1 MQKERSSVFVRSDTV
16 LPPGIAGPAKGEV
29 LLLFRWTSAHRSTQ
43 ASVPGRQHAT
53 VTWWGQSYPST
64 IVSLKDVTD
73 MGVMYVVACG
83 PKAFS
88 RYLQDMKSLNIK
100 FAVQHG
106 KAECVAQEDVN
117 ICKLSSGTPVQSRT
131 AVTAPDGRLL
141 GTAAVTI
148 SISYTPLVSSFEM
161 NEHLASV
168 DHSMPLFP
176 RSNRITT
183 PLRQL
188 NLQAGHSTPAV
199 AAPHASLADP
209 LFQHESAHS
218 TTPQSAA
225 LSAAD
230 QPELSLALAIEYLV
244 QLIDRCSVHLCPLY
258 TCKHFLR
265 SLFALPELYQ

>member
-1 MQKERSSVFVRSDTV
+1 MQKDRTSVLLRSSTV

-29 LLLFRWTSAHRSTQ
+29 LLLFRWTSAHHSTQ
-43 ASVPGRQHAT
+43 ASASSRQHAT
-53 VTWWGQSYPST
+53 VSWWGQSCPST
-64 IVSLKDVTD
+64 IVSLKNATD
-73 MGVMYVVACG
+73 MGVIYVVACG

-88 RYLQDMKSLNIK
+88 RYLHDMQSLNIR

-106 KAECVAQEDVN
+106 KAECVAQEDVD
-117 ICKLSSGTPVQSRT
+117 ICKLSCGTPVQSRT

-148 SISYTPLVSSFEM
+148 SMSYTPLVSSFEM
-161 NEHLASV
+161 HEHLASV

-188 NLQAGHSTPAV
+188 NFQASDSTPLV
-199 AAPHASLADP
+199 PAPLASLADP
-209 LFQHESAHS
+209 LFQHQSAHS
-218 TTPQSAA
+218 TTPHSAA

-230 QPELSLALAIEYLV
+230 QPELSLALAFVHLV
-244 QLIDRCSVHLCPLY
+244 QLIDRCTLHLCHFY
-258 TCKHFLR
+258 TVHMQPFPNKSGCI
-265 SLFALPELYQ
+265 S

>member
-1 MQKERSSVFVRSDTV
+1 MQKDRNSVFVRSDTL
-16 LPPGIAGPAKGEV
+16 LPPGITGPAKGEI

-43 ASVPGRQHAT
+43 ASAPGRQHAT

-64 IVSLKDVTD
+64 IVSLQDVTEV
-73 MGVMYVVACG
+73 GIIYSVACG

-88 RYLQDMKSLNIK
+88 RYLQDMQRLNIK
-100 FAVQHG
+100 VAVQHG
-106 KAECVAQEDVN
+106 KAECVAQEAVN
-117 ICKLSSGTPVQSRT
+117 ICKLSYGTPVQSRT

-148 SISYTPLVSSFEM
+148 SMSYTPLVSSFEM

-176 RSNRITT
+176 RSNRFTT

-188 NLQAGHSTPAV
+188 NLQASNSTLPV
-199 AAPHASLADP
+199 AASLASLADP
-209 LFQHESAHS
+209 LFQHQSAHS

-230 QPELSLALAIEYLV
+230 QPELSLALAFDHLV
-244 QLIDRCSVHLCPLY
+244 QLIDRCSAHLCHLHTLY
-258 TCKHFLR
+258 MQVVFNKPVR
-265 SLFALPELYQ
+265 SA

>member
-1 MQKERSSVFVRSDTV
+1 MQKDRKSVFVRSDTL

-29 LLLFRWTSAHRSTQ
+29 LLLFRWTSAYCSTQ
-43 ASVPGRQHAT
+43 ASVPGRKHAT
-53 VTWWGQSYPST
+53 VTWWGQSCPST

-73 MGVMYVVACG
+73 VGIVYSVACG

-88 RYLQDMKSLNIK
+88 RYLQDMQSLNIK
-100 FAVQHG
+100 LTVQHG
-106 KAECVAQEDVN
+106 KTDCVAQDAVN
-117 ICKLSSGTPVQSRT
+117 ICKLSYSTPVQSRT

-148 SISYTPLVSSFEM
+148 SMSYNPLVSSFEM

-188 NLQAGHSTPAV
+188 NLQAGNSTPPVTASL
-199 AAPHASLADP
+199 ASLADP
-209 LFQHESAHS
+209 LFQH
-218 TTPQSAA
+218 QSAPSTIAQSVA

-230 QPELSLALAIEYLV
+230 QPELSLALAFDNLV
-244 QLIDRCSVHLCPLY
+244 QLIDRYSVHLCHLY
-258 TCKHFLR
+258 TVHMQAYHKEPVC
-265 SLFALPELYQ
+265 SA